1 MKEFDNPINKHF
13 INACELLA
21 QEFCKTL
28 NRIEKKE
35 PIPQPHMGIRPNR
48 SRNNHQKK
56 EEMITI
62 TIIICITAILI
73 VAIVCY
79 KEYKMSNGSNL
90 ERIESKL
97 NSLDIVLR
105 CNDRTLGN
113 LADSFRKF
121 KEEKQNDNRTS
132 K

>member
-1 MKEFDNPINKHF
+1 
-13 INACELLA
+13 
-21 QEFCKTL
+21 
-28 NRIEKKE
+28 
-35 PIPQPHMGIRPNR
+35 
-48 SRNNHQKK
+48 
-56 EEMITI
+56 MITI
-62 TIIICITAILI
+62 TIIICLTVIII
-73 VAIVCY
+73 VAIICY
-79 KEYKMSNGSNL
+79 KEYKINNGSNL

-97 NSLDIVLR
+97 NSLDIVLQ

>member
-1 MKEFDNPINKHF
+1 
-13 INACELLA
+13 
-21 QEFCKTL
+21 
-28 NRIEKKE
+28 
-35 PIPQPHMGIRPNR
+35 
-48 SRNNHQKK
+48 
-56 EEMITI
+56 MITI
-62 TIIICITAILI
+62 TIIICLTVIII
-73 VAIVCY
+73 VAIICY
-79 KEYKMSNGSNL
+79 KEYKINNGSNL

-97 NSLDIVLR
+97 NSLDMVLQ

>member
-1 MKEFDNPINKHF
+1 MKNQKENQTKVFSIKEVNDFKRLCTVHQFKRRAINNNLVGVESLVIYLPEIF
-13 INACELLA
+13 GA
-21 QEFCKTL
+21 T
-28 NRIEKKE
+28 EKK
-35 PIPQPHMGIRPNR
+35 
-48 SRNNHQKK
+48 
-56 EEMITI
+56 
-62 TIIICITAILI
+62 L
-73 VAIVCY
+73 
-79 KEYKMSNGSNL
+79 SNGSTL

>member
-1 MKEFDNPINKHF
+1 
-13 INACELLA
+13 
-21 QEFCKTL
+21 
-28 NRIEKKE
+28 
-35 PIPQPHMGIRPNR
+35 
-48 SRNNHQKK
+48 
-56 EEMITI
+56 
-62 TIIICITAILI
+62 
-73 VAIVCY
+73 
-79 KEYKMSNGSNL
+79 MSNGSNL

>member
-1 MKEFDNPINKHF
+1 
-13 INACELLA
+13 
-21 QEFCKTL
+21 
-28 NRIEKKE
+28 
-35 PIPQPHMGIRPNR
+35 
-48 SRNNHQKK
+48 
-56 EEMITI
+56 MITI
-62 TIIICITAILI
+62 TIIICITVILI

-79 KEYKMSNGSNL
+79 KEYKMSNGSNV

-121 KEEKQNDNRTS
+121 KEDKNKKDTCDNS
-132 K
+132 WCENEL

>member
-1 MKEFDNPINKHF
+1 
-13 INACELLA
+13 
-21 QEFCKTL
+21 
-28 NRIEKKE
+28 
-35 PIPQPHMGIRPNR
+35 
-48 SRNNHQKK
+48 
-56 EEMITI
+56 MITI

-79 KEYKMSNGSNL
+79 KEYKMSNGSTL

-105 CNDRTLGN
+105 CNDRILGN

>member
-1 MKEFDNPINKHF
+1 
-13 INACELLA
+13 
-21 QEFCKTL
+21 
-28 NRIEKKE
+28 
-35 PIPQPHMGIRPNR
+35 
-48 SRNNHQKK
+48 
-56 EEMITI
+56 MITI
-62 TIIICITAILI
+62 TIIICITVILI

-79 KEYKMSNGSNL
+79 KEYKLSNGSNF

-105 CNDRTLGN
+105 CKDRTLGN